1 MEVLNS
7 AIKQNANLDLKEI
20 NAGLNQFS
28 GTDIKSLIAK
38 SISADLCN
46 TDVETGPSTRKNSFQ
61 ANSLGV
67 EEVVQPLSVVD
78 ILTPPE
84 DENTDAFS
92 NELSKCLKLY

>member
-38 SISADLCN
+38 SISADIGN

-67 EEVVQPLSVVD
+67 EEVQPLSVVD
-78 ILTPPE
+78 ILTGPE